1 MLYLKIAWGRDV
13 TKCDDRP
20 TQVPFVVQN
29 GAAMIDLAL
38 EPFQFPGQQLFRWSV
53 KERKLQSPA
62 LQSISFKVCVLY
74 VPVFGGG
81 FNSRASRNDQHFLQI
96 ERAMGDPPS

>member
-1 MLYLKIAWGRDV
+1 MYDAVSEDRVGRDV

-38 EPFQFPGQQLFRWSV
+38 EPFQFPGQQLFCWSV
-53 KERKLQSPA
+53 KEREVAVAGLA
-62 LQSISFKVCVLY
+62 INLV
-74 VPVFGGG
+74 
-81 FNSRASRNDQHFLQI
+81 
-96 ERAMGDPPS
+96 